1 MKTMCMTCLIVT
13 MLVLPPALGA
23 EETASD
29 QGDVKLS
36 QALLELLRAEMRE
49 VTIGVQGIA
58 TAIATG
64 NWELVKNT
72 SSKIRAS
79 YIMEKKLSASQSA
92 ELDALPD
99 EFRLLDAEFHS
110 RAEKIGAAAASKDS
124 ELAVHHYSRML
135 ESCTECHSRFARARF
150 PGFATSAQGVHQH

>member
-1 MKTMCMTCLIVT
+1 MKTMCVTCLMVA

-36 QALLELLRAEMRE
+36 HALLDLLRAEMRE

-64 NWELVKNT
+64 NWELVEST

-79 YIMEKKLSASQSA
+79 YIMEKKLSTSQSA

-135 ESCTECHSRFARARF
+135 ENCTECHSRFARSRF
-150 PGFATSAQGVHQH
+150 PGFASSARGVHQH